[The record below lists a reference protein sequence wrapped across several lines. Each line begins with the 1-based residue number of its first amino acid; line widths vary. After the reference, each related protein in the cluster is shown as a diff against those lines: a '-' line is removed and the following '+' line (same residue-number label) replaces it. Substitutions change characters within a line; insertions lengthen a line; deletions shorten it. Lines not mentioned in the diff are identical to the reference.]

1 MLIFLSF
8 FVDHNEGD
16 KKFEVYVIEDENTEF
31 KDYFD
36 QLQTFV
42 LWYIDSSNTI
52 DFDDTKWKIF
62 IL

>member
-1 MLIFLSF
+1 MSF
-8 FVDHNEGD
+8 VVDHNEGD

-31 KDYFD
+31 KEYFD

>member
-1 MLIFLSF
+1 MSF
-8 FVDHNEGD
+8 VVDHNEGD
-16 KKFEVYVIEDENTEF
+16 KKFEVYVIEDENTQF
-31 KDYFD
+31 KEYFD

>member
-1 MLIFLSF
+1 MSIV
-8 FVDHNEGD
+8 VDHNEGD

-31 KDYFD
+31 KEYFD

>member
-1 MLIFLSF
+1 MSF
-8 FVDHNEGD
+8 VVDHNEGD
-16 KKFEVYVIEDENTEF
+16 KKFEVYVIKDANTEF
-31 KDYFD
+31 KEYFD

>member
-1 MLIFLSF
+1 LSF
-8 FVDHNEGD
+8 VVDHNEGD

-31 KDYFD
+31 KEYFD

>member
-1 MLIFLSF
+1 LSIV
-8 FVDHNEGD
+8 VDHNEGD

-31 KDYFD
+31 KEYFD